1 MRQLIVFLICST
13 SGVVAAAQQAPAPTA
28 APAGPAPPSA
38 PPLTIDMDRAISELV
53 ARMLAVPRF
62 EEYVEVHDR
71 YQEALDAYLS
81 AVDLTCGATSSGP
94 PPQDEMNRFRG
105 AQIPPTADLLAAGKL
120 VAKKVKGLFK
130 KKRPR
135 FFLYSV
141 RRKDAPARVVYVV
154 RDGRISEG
162 ARASIPGTAW
172 ELVDSFSDREKAA
185 EALTRLQRGFAS
197 TSAEGHDVPRTLW
210 AATGCSR

>member
-1 MRQLIVFLICST
+1 
-13 SGVVAAAQQAPAPTA
+13 
-28 APAGPAPPSA
+28 
-38 PPLTIDMDRAISELV
+38 
-53 ARMLAVPRF
+53 
-62 EEYVEVHDR
+62 
-71 YQEALDAYLS
+71 
-81 AVDLTCGATSSGP
+81 
-94 PPQDEMNRFRG
+94 
-105 AQIPPTADLLAAGKL
+105 

-130 KKRPR
+130 KKRAR

-141 RRKDAPARVVYVV
+141 RLKDAPARVVYVV